1 MLEVGSPSL
10 PQQVESSALGAQISS
25 PGLDGVLLLLSLPHL
40 FPERLRGVQNS
51 PAGFGGAPSCLPA
64 SWEEEVNGET
74 LVSRGHIG
82 DGPRSLREDVSSD
95 QGS

>member
-1 MLEVGSPSL
+1 MGSFF
-10 PQQVESSALGAQISS
+10 SS
-25 PGLDGVLLLLSLPHL
+25 LSLTS
-40 FPERLRGVQNS
+40 FPSVSEECRIHRLVS
-51 PAGFGGAPSCLPA
+51 EAPSCLPA

>member
-1 MLEVGSPSL
+1 MLGVGSPSL
-10 PQQVESSALGAQISS
+10 PQQVESSALGTQINS

-40 FPERLRGVQNS
+40 FPAFLRGVQNS
-51 PAGFGGAPSCLPA
+51 PAGFGGGGSPA

-74 LVSRGHIG
+74 LVSGGHTG
-82 DGPRSLREDVSSD
+82 NGPRSLREDVSSD